1 MKRYKFS
8 FYNPDSPIDPIGS
21 FLDQFPIEDFPL
33 EENIPIDSSSLP
45 SEFEKEFQS
54 IDPFKGPQA
63 PIKSHW
69 ETSGTFSLSPTNSR
83 HPKGHL
89 GVDLRAPGGTSI
101 YPFAPGIVTYVG
113 TDNKGGY
120 VVKIDHEKGFKTYYA
135 HCGTIMVKKGDK
147 VDCNTP
153 IATVG
158 DSGNA
163 KGTSPHLHFQVSQ
176 NGSVQDPAQYF
187 TVPKYTD
194 LRKGELSWMSQDA
207 RNKAYAFNID
217 KHNATKPIAPVSPI
231 DMNKP
236 IDMAMAKT
244 TDPVKSILNAN
255 FINRLAKKYG
265 S

>member
-101 YPFAPGIVTYVG
+101 YPFAPLITFSKSPPIRYFEYELCEIPSIEIINLSKPDSTVALAISS
-113 TDNKGGY
+113 
-120 VVKIDHEKGFKTYYA
+120 VK
-135 HCGTIMVKKGDK
+135 
-147 VDCNTP
+147 
-153 IATVG
+153 
-158 DSGNA
+158 
-163 KGTSPHLHFQVSQ
+163 
-176 NGSVQDPAQYF
+176 
-187 TVPKYTD
+187 
-194 LRKGELSWMSQDA
+194 
-207 RNKAYAFNID
+207 
-217 KHNATKPIAPVSPI
+217 
-231 DMNKP
+231 
-236 IDMAMAKT
+236 
-244 TDPVKSILNAN
+244 
-255 FINRLAKKYG
+255 
-265 S
+265 